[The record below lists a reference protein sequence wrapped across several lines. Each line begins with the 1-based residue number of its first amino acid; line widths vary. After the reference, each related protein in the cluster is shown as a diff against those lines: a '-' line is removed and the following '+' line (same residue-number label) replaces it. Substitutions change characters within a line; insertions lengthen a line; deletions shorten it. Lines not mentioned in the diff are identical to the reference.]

1 MRILMIGFG
10 NVGQKIAEIF
20 SKQPEDTK
28 LSLLQPVFIG
38 IFTANH
44 GAVVNDRGLP
54 LKNCLEFYR
63 KHKTF
68 DASYAHYFRGTVI
81 EAIRSLVYDVM
92 IEVSTLSIKDHGEPA
107 VSYVTLAL
115 EAGRHVVLANKGP
128 IAFRYRELSKLAD
141 KKQVHLLFESTV
153 MDGTPVFSL
162 SKAGLIGCTV
172 TAISGIFNSTTNIV
186 MDGIRRGKS
195 AEEAI
200 HDAQALGIA
209 EADPRLDLDGW
220 DCAVKLA
227 VLGNVLM
234 GTDINPAKIP
244 RDEFTPVIPELARQA
259 FKSGKYIR
267 QVGKIWREHGKVY
280 FKVAYSPLP
289 ESDPFSSVSGT
300 SSAIRIE
307 TDCMCPQVILQ
318 ENPGLA
324 DTAYGII
331 NDLLT
336 IQSAGS
342 AIPVKA
348 IAD

>member
-20 SKQPEDTK
+20 SMQPEDPK
-28 LSLLQPVFIG
+28 LSVLNPAIIG

-44 GAVVNDRGLP
+44 GAVANASGLP

-63 KHKTF
+63 KYKAF
-68 DASYAHYFRGTVI
+68 NAGYAHYFRGTVM
-81 EAIRSLVYDVM
+81 EALHLLVYDVM
-92 IEVSTLSIKDHGEPA
+92 IEVSTLSIENHGEPA
-107 VSYVTLAL
+107 ASYVMRAL

-141 KKQVHLLFESTV
+141 NKKVYLLYESTV
-153 MDGTPVFSL
+153 MDGTPVFSF
-162 SKAGLIGCTV
+162 SKTGLIGCKV
-172 TAISGIFNSTTNIV
+172 TAISGIFNSTTNV
-186 MDGIRRGKS
+186 VLDDLRRGQS
-195 AEEAI
+195 IEQAI
-200 HDAQALGIA
+200 HYAQTLGIA

-220 DCAVKLA
+220 DCAVKLS

-234 GTDINPAKIP
+234 GTDIYPTQIP
-244 RDEFTPVIPELARQA
+244 RDEFTPAMPDLVRQA
-259 FKSGKYIR
+259 YRSGKYIR
-267 QVGKIWREHGKVY
+267 QVGKIWPEYGKVY
-280 FKVAYSPLP
+280 FKVAFLPL
-289 ESDPFSSVSGT
+289 SDADPFAGVSGT

-307 TDCMCPQVILQ
+307 TDRMCPQVILQ

-336 IQSAGS
+336 IHGAGS
-342 AIPVKA
+342 GMPVKVQTA
-348 IAD
+348 